1 MPAWMQLL
9 LAGVGLVLGLSLLES
24 WWRDHH

>member
-1 MPAWMQLL
+1 MPDWLQLL
-9 LAGVGLVLGLSLLES
+9 LAGVALVLGLSLLGA